1 MRNETLTL
9 MWHPTQSEEYPNRSP
24 VCVNLWIESGVYLVD
39 GSFLLPRLSWSVAY
53 ENDLGSKKLNV
64 SKAEPDQIDLLD
76 VCRIRVTEK
85 IDRKLHPFPDPRKSF
100 VIETQ
105 DEIYCFEA
113 QTADERNRIVYGY
126 KLVIAR
132 LASLLMLRDSRAV
145 EEFFGSA
152 SAMVPGGFTVGA
164 K

>member
-1 MRNETLTL
+1 MRNESLTL
-9 MWHPTQSEEYPNRSP
+9 MWHPTQSAECPNRSP
-24 VCVNLWIESGVYLVD
+24 ICVNLWIESGVYLVD

-53 ENDLGSKKLNV
+53 ENNLGSKKLNV
-64 SKAEPDQIDLLD
+64 SKTEPDQIDLLD

-85 IDRKLHPFPDPRKSF
+85 IDRDLHPFPDPRKSF

-113 QTADERNRIVYGY
+113 QTSDERNRIVYGY

-164 K
+164 

>member
-9 MWHPTQSEEYPNRSP
+9 MWHPTQSAQFPNRSP

-53 ENDLGSKKLNV
+53 ENDLGAKRLNV

-100 VIETQ
+100 IIETQ
-105 DEIYCFEA
+105 EETYLFEA
-113 QTADERNRIVYGY
+113 QGTDERNRIVYGY

-152 SAMVPGGFTVGA
+152 SAMVPGGFTVG

>member
-1 MRNETLTL
+1 MRNQTLTL
-9 MWHPTQSEEYPNRSP
+9 MWHPTQSEDSPNRSP

-39 GSFLLPRLSWSVAY
+39 GSFLLPRLSWSPAY
-53 ENDLGSKKLNV
+53 EDDLASKKLNV
-64 SKAEPDQIDLLD
+64 GKAEPDQIDLLD
-76 VCRIRVTEK
+76 VCRIRGTETV
-85 IDRKLHPFPDPRKSF
+85 DRKIHPFANPRMSF

-105 DEIYCFEA
+105 DDVFLFEA
-113 QTADERNRIVYGY
+113 QTAEEKNRIVYGY

-152 SAMVPGGFTVGA
+152 SAMVPGGFKVGA
-164 K
+164 

>member
-1 MRNETLTL
+1 
-9 MWHPTQSEEYPNRSP
+9 MWHPTQSVLRTNRSP
-24 VCVNLWIESGVYLVD
+24 LCVNLWIESGVYLVD

-53 ENDLGSKKLNV
+53 ENNLASRRLNV
-64 SKAEPDQIDLLD
+64 SNTEPEQIDLLD

-85 IDRKLHPFPDPRKSF
+85 IDRKLHPFADARKSF

-105 DEIYCFEA
+105 EEVYMFEA

-152 SAMVPGGFTVGA
+152 SAMVPGGFIVG